1 MSDTLTGGQKL
12 VKGESLTSSN
22 GAYTLTLQD
31 DGNLVLAS
39 RGHAIWASKTDGQD
53 VVRAEVQSDG
63 NFVLYTADKP
73 VWHTDTKGKK
83 NVRLVLQ
90 DDRNLVLYGADGPA
104 WSTKTETDAPPP
116 EAEAEA
122 APAAEETHA
131 EEAAAHPE
139 PEPEPA
145 ARTYTVESGDTLWAI
160 SERFYGDGS
169 KYQIIA
175 DASGISNPDLILPGC
190 GAGRFPDRE
199 RERAGPEPNPH
210 RPRAASLRPVIH
222 EVGRHAVSDG
232 WESTV
237 RRPVIRAFVA
247 AVTAGMLAACFFRGG
262 GFRADPVLVFPGMEI
277 HQGGHL
283 CTLGYVDL
291 GLRVAF
297 TAGHCRGDGPVF
309 DKDNNVIGNLATFR
323 DNTPNG
329 AIVGTD
335 QQINDYES
343 IVLVQRC
350 YGEQHPI
357 PADVRWQ
364 PDPGLVGDA
373 RRTHLPFRRGHR
385 RELRDRRRRQQRLV
399 HDWPRRR

>member
-1 MSDTLTGGQKL
+1 VSDTLTGGQKL

-39 RGHAIWASKTDGQD
+39 RGHAIWASGTDGQD

-122 APAAEETHA
+122 APAAEEAHA

-169 KYQIIA
+169 KYQVIA
-175 DASGISNPDLILPGC
+175 DASGISNPDLIQPGQ
-190 GAGRFPDRE
+190 
-199 RERAGPEPNPH
+199 
-210 RPRAASLRPVIH
+210 
-222 EVGRHAVSDG
+222 
-232 WESTV
+232 
-237 RRPVIRAFVA
+237 
-247 AVTAGMLAACFFRGG
+247 
-262 GFRADPVLVFPGMEI
+262 VL
-277 HQGGHL
+277 
-283 CTLGYVDL
+283 T
-291 GLRVAF
+291 
-297 TAGHCRGDGPVF
+297 
-309 DKDNNVIGNLATFR
+309 
-323 DNTPNG
+323 
-329 AIVGTD
+329 
-335 QQINDYES
+335 
-343 IVLVQRC
+343 
-350 YGEQHPI
+350 I
-357 PADVRWQ
+357 P
-364 PDPGLVGDA
+364 
-373 RRTHLPFRRGHR
+373 
-385 RELRDRRRRQQRLV
+385 
-399 HDWPRRR
+399 

>member
-39 RGHAIWASKTDGQD
+39 RGHAIWASGTDGQD

-116 EAEAEA
+116 EAEAEP

-175 DASGISNPDLILPGC
+175 DASGIANPDLIQPGQ
-190 GAGRFPDRE
+190 
-199 RERAGPEPNPH
+199 
-210 RPRAASLRPVIH
+210 
-222 EVGRHAVSDG
+222 
-232 WESTV
+232 
-237 RRPVIRAFVA
+237 
-247 AVTAGMLAACFFRGG
+247 
-262 GFRADPVLVFPGMEI
+262 VL
-277 HQGGHL
+277 
-283 CTLGYVDL
+283 T
-291 GLRVAF
+291 
-297 TAGHCRGDGPVF
+297 
-309 DKDNNVIGNLATFR
+309 
-323 DNTPNG
+323 
-329 AIVGTD
+329 
-335 QQINDYES
+335 
-343 IVLVQRC
+343 
-350 YGEQHPI
+350 I
-357 PADVRWQ
+357 P
-364 PDPGLVGDA
+364 
-373 RRTHLPFRRGHR
+373 
-385 RELRDRRRRQQRLV
+385 
-399 HDWPRRR
+399 

>member
-1 MSDTLTGGQKL
+1 VSDTLTGGQKL

-39 RGHAIWASKTDGQD
+39 RGHAIWASGTDGQD

-175 DASGISNPDLILPGC
+175 DASGISNPDLIQPGQ
-190 GAGRFPDRE
+190 
-199 RERAGPEPNPH
+199 
-210 RPRAASLRPVIH
+210 
-222 EVGRHAVSDG
+222 
-232 WESTV
+232 
-237 RRPVIRAFVA
+237 
-247 AVTAGMLAACFFRGG
+247 
-262 GFRADPVLVFPGMEI
+262 VL
-277 HQGGHL
+277 
-283 CTLGYVDL
+283 T
-291 GLRVAF
+291 
-297 TAGHCRGDGPVF
+297 
-309 DKDNNVIGNLATFR
+309 
-323 DNTPNG
+323 
-329 AIVGTD
+329 
-335 QQINDYES
+335 
-343 IVLVQRC
+343 
-350 YGEQHPI
+350 I
-357 PADVRWQ
+357 P
-364 PDPGLVGDA
+364 
-373 RRTHLPFRRGHR
+373 
-385 RELRDRRRRQQRLV
+385 
-399 HDWPRRR
+399 